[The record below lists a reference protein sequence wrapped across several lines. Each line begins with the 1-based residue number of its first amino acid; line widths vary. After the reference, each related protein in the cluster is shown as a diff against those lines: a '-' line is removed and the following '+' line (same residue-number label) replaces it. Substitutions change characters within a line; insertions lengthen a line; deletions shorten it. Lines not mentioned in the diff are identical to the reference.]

1 MPNSLLQVRGISKRF
16 SGLQVLQDISFD
28 VDEGSIV
35 GVMGANGAGKTTLF
49 SVIAGNNMPDR
60 GDVVLGGR
68 SLAGLRP
75 DEICRR
81 GVARTFQVVRP
92 FGGLTVLENVVT
104 ASIFG
109 ARRHIS
115 MEQATHEALDI
126 LREVELI
133 AHQDAKA
140 ADLTLSNQ
148 KRLEVARAVATG
160 PSVLLLDEVMAG
172 LTATEVARMLEIVQ
186 MLRTRRRLT
195 VLVVEHVMQALMR
208 LSDKIVVLH
217 LGRLV
222 LQGTPEEVRASKEV
236 DQIYFGKDMSDARS

>member
-1 MPNSLLQVRGISKRF
+1 MPHALLQIRGISKRF

-28 VDEGSIV
+28 VNEGSIV

-49 SVIAGNNMPDR
+49 SVIAGNNVPDGGEILLR
-60 GDVVLGGR
+60 GR
-68 SLAGLRP
+68 SLVGHRP
-75 DEICRR
+75 DEVCRR
-81 GVARTFQVVRP
+81 GIARTFQIVRP

-109 ARRHIS
+109 AKRHTS
-115 MEQATHEALDI
+115 MEQATAEAQNI
-126 LREVELI
+126 MREVELLQ
-133 AHQDAKA
+133 HQDVKA
-140 ADLTLSNQ
+140 SELTLSNQ

-172 LTATEVARMLEIVQ
+172 LTSTEVSRMLEMVES
-186 MLRTRRRLT
+186 LRSRRRLT
-195 VLVVEHVMQALMR
+195 ILVVEHVMQALMR

-236 DQIYFGKDMSDARS
+236 DQIYFGKDH